1 MIISLYRIIFGF
13 LRVQFYG
20 DLKERALTLCAQ
32 NGITLWGNELK
43 DGKIE
48 CFISVREFKY
58 LRALIRGKGVRVHI
72 IKKYGLPFITNRY
85 KKRVGILAG
94 AVSFFLILQFM
105 SGYIWI
111 IDVDGNEKIKEK
123 AVIDACRT
131 IGITEG
137 IKKNSIYP
145 KLEREKLILQ
155 LDGVAWASINIEG
168 CRLTVN
174 ITETK
179 EKETEDEEYTNLLA
193 TADGIIEKMD
203 IVSGTSVVSVG
214 QAVKKGDLL
223 VSGIVET
230 TTGTRFVKS
239 KGTVLARSQREI
251 ILEEDF
257 KQKDLV
263 PFGKVKTKTVVELFG
278 LKIPLYLGS
287 EKGIYKTEKTT
298 QNLKLFSCRLP
309 IKIHKN
315 KFKFKR
321 EISLTYEK
329 DQIIQ
334 NLENE
339 LKEKENIRVLSKE
352 FIESEK
358 SIKLKA
364 VVEKKEN
371 IAESHKLIINAGN

>member
-1 MIISLYRIIFGF
+1 MIISIYRIIFGF
-13 LRVQFYG
+13 LKVQFYG

-48 CFISVREFKY
+48 CFVSVREFKY
-58 LRALIRGKGVRVHI
+58 LRTLLRRKGVRVHI
-72 IKKYGLPFITNRY
+72 IQKYGLPFITNRY
-85 KKRVGILAG
+85 KKRVGILIG

-105 SGYIWI
+105 SGFIWI
-111 IDVDGNEKIKEK
+111 IDVNGNEKIKEK
-123 AVIDACRT
+123 AVLDACRT

-179 EKETEDEEYTNLLA
+179 EKDKETDEYTNLLA
-193 TADGIIEKMD
+193 TADGIIEKID

-239 KGTVLARSQREI
+239 KGTVLARSQKEI
-251 ILEEDF
+251 TLKKDF
-257 KQKDLV
+257 KQKNLV
-263 PFGKVKTKTVVELFG
+263 PFGKVKTKRVIELFG
-278 LKIPLYLGS
+278 VRIPLYLGG
-287 EKGIYKTEKTT
+287 EKGIYIT
-298 QNLKLFSCRLP
+298 QKSTKNLKLFSAHLP

-315 KFKFKR
+315 TFTFQK
-321 EISLTYEK
+321 EISIIYKK
-329 DQIIQ
+329 DKVIEM
-334 NLENE
+334 LENE
-339 LKEKENIRVLSKE
+339 LKEKEDIRVLSKE
-352 FIESEK
+352 FIETESGIE
-358 SIKLKA
+358 LKA

-371 IAESHKLIINAGN
+371 IAESHKLINNAGN

>member
-1 MIISLYRIIFGF
+1 MIISIYRIIFGF
-13 LRVQFYG
+13 LKVQFYG
-20 DLKERALTLCAQ
+20 DLKERALTSCAQ

-48 CFISVREFKY
+48 CFVSVREFKY
-58 LRALIRGKGVRVHI
+58 LRTLLRRKGVRVHI
-72 IKKYGLPFITNRY
+72 IQKYGLPFITNRY
-85 KKRVGILAG
+85 KKRVGILIG
-94 AVSFFLILQFM
+94 AISFFLILQFM
-105 SGYIWI
+105 SGFIWI
-111 IDVDGNEKIKEK
+111 IDVNGNEKIKEK
-123 AVIDACRT
+123 AVLDACRT

-179 EKETEDEEYTNLLA
+179 EKDKETDEYTNLLA
-193 TADGIIEKMD
+193 TADGIIEKID

-239 KGTVLARSQREI
+239 KGTVLARSQKEI
-251 ILEEDF
+251 TLKKDF
-257 KQKDLV
+257 KQKNLV
-263 PFGKVKTKTVVELFG
+263 PFGKVKTKRVIELFG
-278 LKIPLYLGS
+278 VRIPLYLGG
-287 EKGIYKTEKTT
+287 EKGIYIT
-298 QNLKLFSCRLP
+298 QKSTKNLKLFSAHLP

-315 KFKFKR
+315 TFTFQK
-321 EISLTYEK
+321 EISITYKK
-329 DQIIQ
+329 DKVIEM
-334 NLENE
+334 LENE
-339 LKEKENIRVLSKE
+339 LKEKEDIRVLSKE
-352 FIESEK
+352 FIETESGIE
-358 SIKLKA
+358 LKA

>member
-43 DGKIE
+43 EGKIE
-48 CFISVREFKY
+48 CFISVREFRY
-58 LRALIRGKGVRVHI
+58 LRVLARGKEIRVHI
-72 IKKYGLPFITNRY
+72 VKKYGLPFITNRY
-85 KKRVGILAG
+85 KKRIGILVG
-94 AVSFFLILQFM
+94 AAVFIFILQFM

-111 IDVDGNEKIKEK
+111 IDVNGNEKIKEK
-123 AVIDACRT
+123 TVIDACES

-137 IKKNSIYP
+137 IRKNSIYP
-145 KLEREKLILQ
+145 KLEREKLMLE
-155 LDGVAWASINIEG
+155 LDGVAWSSINIEG

-179 EKETEDEEYTNLLA
+179 EKDKQTDEYTNLLA
-193 TADGIIEKMD
+193 TADGIIEKID

-230 TTGTRFVKS
+230 VTGTRFVKS

-251 ILEEDF
+251 ILKEDF
-257 KQKDLV
+257 KQKSLV
-263 PFGKVKTKTVVELFG
+263 PFGKVKTKRVIEFFG
-278 LKIPLYLGS
+278 LKVPLYLGS
-287 EKGIYKTEKTT
+287 EKGIYKTERTIK
-298 QNLKLFSCRLP
+298 NLKLFSSNLP
-309 IKIHKN
+309 IKIYEN
-315 KFKFKR
+315 KFTFQR
-321 EISLTYEK
+321 EISITYERDK
-329 DQIIQ
+329 IAQILEK
-334 NLENE
+334 NLES
-339 LKEKENIRVLSKE
+339 KDGIKVLTKE

-358 SIKLKA
+358 GIKLKA

-371 IAESHKLIINAGN
+371 IAKSHKLIINAGN

>member
-48 CFISVREFKY
+48 CFVSVREFKY

-111 IDVDGNEKIKEK
+111 IDVDGNEIIKEK

-155 LDGVAWASINIEG
+155 LDGVAWASINING
-168 CRLTVN
+168 QPTPFN
-174 ITETK
+174 I
-179 EKETEDEEYTNLLA
+179 Y
-193 TADGIIEKMD
+193 
-203 IVSGTSVVSVG
+203 
-214 QAVKKGDLL
+214 
-223 VSGIVET
+223 
-230 TTGTRFVKS
+230 
-239 KGTVLARSQREI
+239 RS
-251 ILEEDF
+251 
-257 KQKDLV
+257 
-263 PFGKVKTKTVVELFG
+263 P
-278 LKIPLYLGS
+278 S
-287 EKGIYKTEKTT
+287 
-298 QNLKLFSCRLP
+298 N
-309 IKIHKN
+309 
-315 KFKFKR
+315 
-321 EISLTYEK
+321 
-329 DQIIQ
+329 
-334 NLENE
+334 
-339 LKEKENIRVLSKE
+339 
-352 FIESEK
+352 
-358 SIKLKA
+358 
-364 VVEKKEN
+364 EKK
-371 IAESHKLIINAGN
+371 